1 MSTHDKYESRI
12 RKAAQLDSLENGL
25 RDGGKCLICQC
36 WRKPCAN
43 CSAVARKV
51 AERNGK
57 SMEYQ
62 RAAARLGSIIGPS

>member
-12 RKAAQLDSLENGL
+12 RRAAQLDSLENGL

-43 CSAVARKV
+43 CAAAAQNGRSWFAD
-51 AERNGK
+51 RNGK
-57 SMEYQ
+57 SVEYQ
-62 RAAARLGSIIGPS
+62 RAAARLG